1 MATLHVRV
9 DVPGV
14 EATDLERAA
23 VIYVSALK
31 DVMRELAAQDRMR
44 GGDLVSGSAGAS
56 YEFWSED

>member
-1 MATLHVRV
+1 M
-9 DVPGV
+9 
-14 EATDLERAA
+14 
-23 VIYVSALK
+23 IYVSALK